1 MPTGVI
7 EWYNMVQDFLGTL
20 HSVLETGASNA
31 ESFDPVG
38 SQKVKDLEYNWLSL
52 LGYYKGIS
60 PLLLDFYFNYMQNDR
75 FKRQNGGFVR
85 TLNSLISSFT
95 RNTQP
100 EVICKLLENLTST
113 KDNLFQDGAIK
124 SFLIDLDEIVRN
136 RRLCLAV
143 IEQAQMRSDDIA
155 GFLLFL
161 LRGAKSSKRTPM
173 PNSEL

>member
-7 EWYNMVQDFLGTL
+7 EWYNLVQDFLGTL
-20 HSVLETGASNA
+20 HSVLESGAASV

-60 PLLLDFYFNYMQNDR
+60 PLLLDFYFNYMQAEGFNN
-75 FKRQNGGFVR
+75 QNGGFVR

-95 RNTQP
+95 RKTEP
-100 EVICKLLENLTST
+100 DVICKLLENLTST
-113 KDNLFQDGAIK
+113 KDTLFQDGAIK
-124 SFLIDLDEIVRN
+124 SFLVDLDEIVRN
-136 RRLCLAV
+136 RRVCLVV
-143 IEQAQMRSDDIA
+143 IGQAQQRSDDIA

-161 LRGAKSSKRTPM
+161 LKGAKADKPIKT